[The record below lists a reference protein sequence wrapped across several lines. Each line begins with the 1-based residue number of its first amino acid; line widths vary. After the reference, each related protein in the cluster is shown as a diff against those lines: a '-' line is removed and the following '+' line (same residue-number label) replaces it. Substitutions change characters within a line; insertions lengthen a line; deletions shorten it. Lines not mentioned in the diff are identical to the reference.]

1 MSSST
6 SKLSKP
12 AEGTAVRVRPS
23 VRRSSRRRE
32 QNRAEDQKTNEWEGA
47 RSVGPAIWHI
57 LLRGALH
64 SLSQSQMAVRAGERG
79 RERERGRVLW
89 ELKQSDYV
97 LKERTSERREKEVEL
112 GRRRRRRI
120 SLSRR
125 ANGRGARRARFLS
138 VLAREVPKALNSAP
152 IDRFGFKIFC

>member
-1 MSSST
+1 MAVQPQKRTEQSRGSENKRVGGSSI
-6 SKLSKP
+6 
-12 AEGTAVRVRPS
+12 GRPRNLAHS
-23 VRRSSRRRE
+23 PSR
-32 QNRAEDQKTNEWEGA
+32 
-47 RSVGPAIWHI
+47 GPA
-57 LLRGALH
+57 LP
-64 SLSQSQMAVRAGERG
+64 LSVSDGRPGERG
-79 RERERGRVLW
+79 RERERERGRVLW